1 VIKYLQYL
9 VLCLIW
15 GTTFAAIK
23 IGSAS
28 TPPMVGLALR
38 YWFAVAILIISVLL
52 TGRKI
57 PLDRESLKMYWVVG
71 FYNMGLSYLCTYW
84 AMQFIPSSLSSIL
97 WATFP
102 LFTGIFANFM
112 VSAERLN
119 FQRLFSILV
128 ATLGVVLILSDQAL
142 VFNRKVLF
150 GCILVLLGVVL
161 ASYPTVYV
169 KTKKHKYD
177 SIVLTTMSLII
188 GAVIHTFG
196 ALIAGE
202 FGLMSWSFRNIGAA
216 AYLGIFGSAVT
227 FYIYYSLMHQMEV
240 VKLSFVSFITPI
252 IATLVGVIFLHEAVA
267 FLEIFGIGLIFAG
280 LSLYDFRKYAAYV
293 KQCKTQ
299 N

>member
-1 VIKYLQYL
+1 MIKYIQYL

-38 YWFAVAILIISVLL
+38 YWFAIAILVLTVLL

-57 PLDRESLKMYWVVG
+57 PLDRESLKMYGVVG
-71 FYNMGLSYLCTYW
+71 FYSMGLSYLCTYW

-102 LFTGIFANFM
+102 LFIGIFAHFM
-112 VSAERLN
+112 VSAERLS
-119 FQRLFSILV
+119 FQRLLSILT
-128 ATLGVVLILSDQAL
+128 ATLGVFLILSDQAL
-142 VFNRKVLF
+142 VINRKVLF
-150 GCILVLLGVVL
+150 GCIVLLLGVVL

-177 SIVLTTMSLII
+177 SMVLTMMSLVVGAII
-188 GAVIHTFG
+188 LTSG
-196 ALIAGE
+196 ALITGQ
-202 FGLMSWSFRNIGAA
+202 FGLMSWSLRNIGAA

-240 VKLSFVSFITPI
+240 VKLSFVSFITPV
-252 IATLVGVIFLHEAVA
+252 IATLVGVIFLHEAVT
-267 FLEIFGIGLIFAG
+267 FQEIFGIGIVFAG
-280 LSLYDFRKYAAYV
+280 LLLYDFRKYAAYL